1 MEGREEWKRDEE
13 GRGWRC
19 GGRKGKAKGKGMDEK
34 TKEEGEK
41 GGRTGKRNLDPR
53 ISRNIDATER
63 DNAFASPCTFETN
76 HSVVLCPHRIS
87 FSHTLLKVFRHG
99 A

>member
-13 GRGWRC
+13 GRGWGC
-19 GGRKGKAKGKGMDEK
+19 GGRKERLKDEK
-34 TKEEGEK
+34 TKEKGGEK

-53 ISRNIDATER
+53 ISRKIDATER

-76 HSVVLCPHRIS
+76 HSVVLCPHRI
-87 FSHTLLKVFRHG
+87 
-99 A
+99 